1 MSGPFLVCDRCGA
14 QVALHTTASA
24 ASHMVITF
32 SDRTLHLC
40 EHCIPKLRE
49 WISAPVQ
56 AKVQKEFP

>member
-1 MSGPFLVCDRCGA
+1 
-14 QVALHTTASA
+14 
-24 ASHMVITF
+24 MVITF